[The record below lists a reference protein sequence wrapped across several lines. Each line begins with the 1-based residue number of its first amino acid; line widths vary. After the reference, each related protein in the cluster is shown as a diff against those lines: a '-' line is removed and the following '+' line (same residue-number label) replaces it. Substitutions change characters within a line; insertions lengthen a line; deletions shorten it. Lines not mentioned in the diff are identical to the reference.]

1 MSRLADLPVELRHAV
16 IEAIQQPGLIRARN
30 GPRVAGDTCSLL
42 ALACTSTYWRTEV
55 MIFIE
60 DSAIGGRGRGSGFV
74 ITMDAHAGPWHG
86 RQDLPIKP
94 SINPSINPVLLCSR
108 VLHSL
113 RWVGVSEL
121 NLKTLP
127 ATSAPAWWTA
137 RRRRYQSR
145 RFVPARGR
153 GGGRH
158 ARRSAVRT

>member
-121 NLKTLP
+121 NLKNF
-127 ATSAPAWWTA
+127 
-137 RRRRYQSR
+137 REFR
-145 RFVPARGR
+145 R
-153 GGGRH
+153 GGEFLMHEVVLFLRGPLN
-158 ARRSAVRT
+158 ARLRLCEPPYRPKG